1 MYQFASAPLFYGSA
15 FKIGTYLTHVP
26 VCWKGRYSCP
36 NSQLPQP
43 LFLFPIPCT
52 RKLVQRTKN
61 SQGLFLLS
69 PGTFKPGDQRIVTE
83 IRPGVAGSYTLQCAS
98 VCIHDLRSL
107 TLASCACPVLLA
119 VWNGLG
125 FERFLIHSCI
135 TLNGFCRAAG
145 VRLSNCCLIHSSS
158 ADAYTDGSKPWSGLI
173 RATSSENTSSKLVF
187 RPSCL
192 NALTIRFPTAT
203 SGILL
208 PVS

>member
-1 MYQFASAPLFYGSA
+1 MYLSVGKDAIPA
-15 FKIGTYLTHVP
+15 LT
-26 VCWKGRYSCP
+26 P
-36 NSQLPQP
+36 NSPNP
-43 LFLFPIPCT
+43 SSLFPIPCT

-61 SQGLFLLS
+61 SQDCSCYHPAPLS
-69 PGTFKPGDQRIVTE
+69 PVTNGSLLRSGQGWLGRI
-83 IRPGVAGSYTLQCAS
+83 PLQCAS
-98 VCIHDLRSL
+98 VCIHESAKPHIGFM
-107 TLASCACPVLLA
+107 LAVLLA